1 MEFALSPFSFAFI
14 ITSDIF
20 NMYLIGIYY
29 VYKYVFIASEILV
42 KTKYYKLGRKWGAIL
57 ILKKKKYF

>member
-57 ILKKKKYF
+57 L